1 MRVLTDP
8 VETGAVTLS
17 LPQDVQAHAYDYPI
31 AFFEKKIW
39 RIDRQIPSPERI
51 KEAVSLLK
59 EAKRPMLIAGGGIH
73 YSEAW
78 ESLKNFSEELGIPVG
93 ETFAG
98 KGALRQESALGLGG
112 FGVTG
117 NPCAGEIANQSDL
130 LISVGTRLTD
140 FSTGSQSAFNHPGV
154 NFISINVCSHD
165 AYKQGAIPILADAR
179 KGLDTLLQA
188 ARSSGVKSSSSY
200 VKEISSV
207 KQKWQNQVNNEIFQQ
222 VSGEAMSQGQLIGV
236 LNEEAKEGDT
246 IVAAAGNPPGDLL
259 KLWEATGGRNCH
271 LEFGNSCMGYEIP
284 AGLGVRMAQ
293 PDGEVYV
300 FVGDGTYLMN
310 PMELLTAVQEN
321 LKITVVISENH
332 GYQCIRSLQVAK
344 AGHSFGNEF
353 RARQNETNRLEA
365 DFLQIDFAHNAQS
378 LGAKACHVYTPGEFR
393 EALREARKNHQTCV
407 IVVETEK
414 YRMLPGSGVWWDVAV
429 AEVSNDPEI
438 QKRREEYET
447 ERRKLQKFHY

>member
-1 MRVLTDP
+1 MTKSFIKSSSI
-8 VETGAVTLS
+8 VTVMTFLS
-17 LPQDVQAHAYDYPI
+17 
-31 AFFEKKIW
+31 
-39 RIDRQIPSPERI
+39 RI
-51 KEAVSLLK
+51 
-59 EAKRPMLIAGGGIH
+59 
-73 YSEAW
+73 
-78 ESLKNFSEELGIPVG
+78 
-93 ETFAG
+93 
-98 KGALRQESALGLGG
+98 LGLVRDFIIARY
-112 FGVTG
+112 FG
-117 NPCAGEIANQSDL
+117 ANDLSDAFL
-130 LISVGTRLTD
+130 VAFRIPNFFRRLFAEGA
-140 FSTGSQSAFNHPGV
+140 FSQAF
-154 NFISINVCSHD
+154 
-165 AYKQGAIPILADAR
+165 IPILADAR
-179 KGLDTLLQA
+179 KGLDKLLQA
-188 ARSSGVKSSSSY
+188 ARSSGVKSNSSY

-353 RARQNETNRLEA
+353 RARQNETNPVSYTHLR
-365 DFLQIDFAHNAQS
+365 AH
-378 LGAKACHVYTPGEFR
+378 
-393 EALREARKNHQTCV
+393 
-407 IVVETEK
+407 ETHS
-414 YRMLPGSGVWWDVAV
+414 YLV
-429 AEVSNDPEI
+429 
-438 QKRREEYET
+438 
-447 ERRKLQKFHY
+447 